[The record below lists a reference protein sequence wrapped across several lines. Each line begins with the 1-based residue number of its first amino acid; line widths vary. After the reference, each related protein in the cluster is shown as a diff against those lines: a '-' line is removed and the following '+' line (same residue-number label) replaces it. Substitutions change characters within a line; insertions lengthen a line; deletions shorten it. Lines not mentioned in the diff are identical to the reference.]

1 MFSFMLL
8 DQLMWLVYSAVILC
22 SNTYLYRFLKTQ
34 TENNIALKET
44 DQKKNRKR
52 NFVPASLGIVH
63 IFLLVLSYS
72 GAIKS
77 RFLNFDSD
85 TVMVISLTTNFQC
98 TS

>member
-1 MFSFMLL
+1 MFRHGEDRRCGFGARCNDTNNPS
-8 DQLMWLVYSAVILC
+8 ILC

-72 GAIKS
+72 GAM
-77 RFLNFDSD
+77 L
-85 TVMVISLTTNFQC
+85 
-98 TS
+98 

>member
-1 MFSFMLL
+1 MLL

-72 GAIKS
+72 GAM
-77 RFLNFDSD
+77 FDSD
-85 TVMVISLTTNFQC
+85 TDTDMVIFVRCLTR
-98 TS
+98 S

>member
-72 GAIKS
+72 GAI
-77 RFLNFDSD
+77 RFLNFYSD
-85 TVMVISLTTNFQC
+85 TDMVR
-98 TS
+98 

>member
-1 MFSFMLL
+1 MLL

-72 GAIKS
+72 GAMKT

-85 TVMVISLTTNFQC
+85 TDMVRSLTR
-98 TS
+98 S